1 MNLQKVLENL
11 LPSLLTPFHLDFL
24 LFKNSPLP
32 CCHRHLVGTQN
43 YQELTGVNCEGK
55 EGESASTHALEFPNH
70 VSVLLWSCYH
80 PGDHYCHV
88 ILNQGLTSVCNKA

>member
-1 MNLQKVLENL
+1 MNLQNVLENL

-43 YQELTGVNCEGK
+43 YQELTGVNGAGK
-55 EGESASTHALEFPNH
+55 EGESASTVAH
-70 VSVLLWSCYH
+70 VFVLASIQEITVIYTVH
-80 PGDHYCHV
+80 P
-88 ILNQGLTSVCNKA
+88 